1 MLSSRIKPDSDDD
14 DRESTMP
21 GDYEPMR
28 RAAERIAPPRKTS
41 PVRPIAAPMSRP
53 RPRSPSLS
61 PTRPAA
67 RRQPTKRVR
76 SPVRVRRA
84 RRRSLTPDIVIDR
97 RNRRHGSSRRGRVIR
112 IPLDDRPTLGLRGQ
126 PTQVLELERVR
137 CRRRRRRRR
146 RKKRHSHCHE
156 PEHNDLLL
164 QQPPSNIIMPSPM
177 LNPSLPLNNNQNS
190 FISFL
195 SNLTPQAIEN
205 LPKQTV
211 HLPPIHLPGSQANT
225 DTELNTVIFPAE
237 LINPIDGT
245 LSVIQANPTANAI
258 NPVLI
263 NSSLPIAASTQQQ
276 IITVS
281 APATTLQNYVATASE
296 PFLRQ
301 LEDLV
306 QRVTL
311 SQAQSTLPSSVPQS
325 SLPPISRM
333 DPAAIRPTTILNRPP
348 TNPSMYPATNRGN
361 TVPYRLSTNT
371 SFQSS
376 SNMLNNPTGMTPSR
390 PNNPPIYQP
399 RRAVPSNTSDIG
411 PYRPANITPYNAAPN
426 RSVTSSSLFSSAP
439 PGMAPRH
446 PPSSE
451 GSYSHSP
458 GANTVNTPTPYRP
471 PNNFMPRSILR
482 NGTSNT
488 QVNTTYTRLNPAS
501 VSSTQNNAR
510 KKTSFA

>member
-1 MLSSRIKPDSDDD
+1 MLSSRIKPDDDDD
-14 DRESTMP
+14 DRESSMP
-21 GDYEPMR
+21 GDYEPMGR
-28 RAAERIAPPRKTS
+28 SAERIAPPRKPL
-41 PVRPIAAPMSRP
+41 PVRPTAAPTSRSRP
-53 RPRSPSLS
+53 RPPSLS

-67 RRQPTKRVR
+67 RRQPTERAR
-76 SPVRVRRA
+76 SPIRARRA
-84 RRRSLTPDIVIDR
+84 RRRSLTPQIVIDR

-112 IPLDDRPTLGLRGQ
+112 IPLDDRPTLGLRGP
-126 PTQVLELERVR
+126 PTQILELERVR

-146 RKKRHSHCHE
+146 KKHRSHCHE
-156 PEHNDLLL
+156 PKHNDLLL
-164 QQPPSNIIMPSPM
+164 QQPPSNIIMPNPM

-195 SNLTPQAIEN
+195 SNLTPQAIER

-263 NSSLPIAASTQQQ
+263 NSSVPIAAPTQQQ
-276 IITVS
+276 IINVP
-281 APATTLQNYVATASE
+281 APATTLQNYVATASD

-325 SLPPISRM
+325 SSPPTFRM
-333 DPAAIRPTTILNRPP
+333 DPAAIRPATIPNHPP
-348 TNPSMYPATNRGN
+348 TYPSVYTPASRGN
-361 TVPYRLSTNT
+361 TVPYRLPTNT

-376 SNMLNNPTGMTPSR
+376 SNMLNRRAGMTPSR
-390 PNNPPIYQP
+390 PNNPPIFQP
-399 RRAVPSNTSDIG
+399 RHEAPSPTSDIG

-426 RSVTSSSLFSSAP
+426 RSVTNSSLFSSAP

-458 GANTVNTPTPYRP
+458 GTNTVNTPTPYRLP
-471 PNNFMPRSILR
+471 DNFMPRSILR

-510 KKTSFA
+510 KKTTFA